1 METAG
6 RKIRG
11 RGYFG
16 EKYGERKICFN
27 FVQEVTARTRKDMI
41 NEILFPLV
49 FTVFLRTV
57 ETLGKKTP
65 H

>member
-1 METAG
+1 VETAG

-49 FTVFLRTV
+49 FTVF
-57 ETLGKKTP
+57 
-65 H
+65 